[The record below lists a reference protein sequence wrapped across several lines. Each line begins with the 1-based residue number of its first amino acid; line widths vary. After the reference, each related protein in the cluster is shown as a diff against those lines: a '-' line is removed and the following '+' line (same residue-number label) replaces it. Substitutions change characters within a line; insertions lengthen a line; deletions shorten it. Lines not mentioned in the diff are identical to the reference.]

1 MVTTTRSVTEEE
13 LLDMP
18 DDGFRY
24 ELVRGELRKM
34 PLADHVHG
42 RQAASIGVSLGIHVR
57 ENGMGKAYAAETG
70 FLLASDPDHVRA
82 PDAAFVRRERAEAEG
97 DSQGFFPGAPDL
109 AIEVVSPG
117 DRYTE
122 VDEKVADWLDAGT
135 LAVVVV
141 NPRRRTVNVHRS
153 PTHVTALS
161 ESDTLDVSDVVPGWR
176 MPVKEIFE

>member
-1 MVTTTRSVTEEE
+1 MVTTTRPVTAED
-13 LLDMP
+13 LLEMP

-34 PLADHVHG
+34 APAGHVHG
-42 RQAASIGVSLGIHVR
+42 RYASSTGGYLMMHVR
-57 ENGMGKAYAAETG
+57 ANKLGRTYGAETG

-82 PDAAFVRRERAEAEG
+82 PDGAFVRRERAEAAG
-97 DSQGFFPGAPDL
+97 DAPGFFPGAPDL
-109 AIEVVSPG
+109 AIEVVSPS

-141 NPRRRTVNVHRS
+141 NPRGRTVKVHRPAS
-153 PTHVTALS
+153 DVTVLS
-161 ESDTLDVSDVVPGWR
+161 EADTLDVGDVVPGWR
-176 MPVKEIFE
+176 MAVKEIFE